1 VLCSVVLYTS
11 EALSMAQVD
20 RKRLEV
26 MEKWIWRTLE
36 NISWVDKILNEEV
49 YKE

>member
-1 VLCSVVLYTS
+1 MT
-11 EALSMAQVD
+11 QVD

-26 MEKWIWRTLE
+26 MEKWIWRRLE
-36 NISWVDKILNEEV
+36 KISWVDKISNEEV